1 MIEIKTIDG
10 LMLREM
16 AVAGSAL
23 LEANR
28 AEVDA
33 LNVFPVPDGDTG
45 TNMSLTMQS
54 AVREISAKEY
64 LRADEACAAL
74 SKGALKGARGN
85 SGVITS
91 QLLRGFAKALNG
103 IEHIGPADFAR
114 AMKAGSDLAYKAV
127 MKPKEGT
134 ILTVARVMA
143 EDAMK
148 QAEQTPDDYDALFN
162 TILKS
167 GAEILKKTPD
177 MLPALKDAG
186 VVDSG
191 GRGLLYIYTGY
202 AAVLRGES
210 IEDLMQNQAAA
221 DGTFLDDHDAI
232 TDFEYDYHVSYTLQ
246 NLSAD
251 YTAEDVESLR
261 RRLNRIGNMVNVE
274 GEEAPW
280 KIHVHTNNPGG
291 ALSFGVELGEVTE
304 IEVLNM
310 PADRRA
316 KNPPPEPEA
325 PPEEA
330 LPAERKP
337 SGMVAV
343 SLGDGFSHIFRDLG
357 VDVIVE
363 GGQTMNPSI
372 DDILQAINRCNAD
385 TVYVFPNNGNVVM
398 AANQAAEIAEC
409 SVFVI
414 PTKNV
419 AMGIAAAVA
428 YQPDSDSEANVRN
441 GSRGQ
446 MVELLLNGEYR
457 GIYNMCE
464 PIDRKQLK
472 LVRYEPETKTFH
484 GQIWDALISN
494 TNVMMSQLDSTRP
507 PRGLPTWAGFRAKY
521 PDYDEI
527 RRLDW
532 TTLVD
537 AIRFSD
543 YSDKLMD
550 RQLFIDSVGYYFDV
564 PVMQDYFIFIA
575 ALQAIDN
582 GARNIYYSCYDKAE
596 HPRMT
601 MTPWDLDVCLGQNY
615 SPGANNP
622 DLIKPERDVD
632 WISLVPMVNMWN
644 LEVFRTPMI
653 ERYKELRETWLNTD
667 NLVNRYR
674 TAIDEL
680 ENCGAA
686 GREEARWSGDTDL
699 AKKDLD
705 LSAEMDYVE
714 DWIRRHMDYLDENV
728 FIPLPIGPDFIP
740 GDVNGDGEVN
750 IADVNTLID
759 IILGGSADEGTMKRA
774 DVNGDSEINIADV
787 NTVIDMI
794 LG

>member
-10 LMLREM
+10 LLLREM

-23 LEANR
+23 LDANR

-91 QLLRGFAKALNG
+91 QLMRGFAKALSG
-103 IEHIGPADFAR
+103 VEHIAPPDFAR
-114 AMKAGSDLAYKAV
+114 AMKAGADLAYKAV

-143 EDAMK
+143 EDALK
-148 QAEQTPDDYDALFN
+148 QAEQTPDDYDALFS

-177 MLPALKDAG
+177 MLPALKEAG

-202 AAVLRGES
+202 AAALRGES
-210 IEDLMQNQAAA
+210 IEEMLQQTATD
-221 DGTFLDDHDAI
+221 DGTFRDDHDAI
-232 TDFEYDYHVSYTLQ
+232 AEFEYTYHVVYTLRS
-246 NLSAD
+246 LGED
-251 YTAEDVESLR
+251 YTAEDVGSLR

-280 KIHVHTNNPGG
+280 RVHVHTNNPGG
-291 ALSFGVELGEVTE
+291 ALSFGVELGEVTDV
-304 IEVLNM
+304 EVLNM

-316 KNPPPEPEA
+316 KNPPEEPEA
-325 PPEEA
+325 APDEGI
-330 LPAERKP
+330 PAERKA

-357 VDVIVE
+357 VDVVVE

-428 YQPDSDSEANVRN
+428 FQPDADGETNAAAMAEAAENVKTATVTFAVRDSENN
-441 GSRGQ
+441 GVTIHEGDYIGLENGKIACAGSDLDTVISTTLDAVMTEDDELITVYYGSDVNEEDAKKTADQIAETYPDCDVECLAGGQ
-446 MVELLLNGEYR
+446 PLY
-457 GIYNMCE
+457 Y
-464 PIDRKQLK
+464 
-472 LVRYEPETKTFH
+472 Y
-484 GQIWDALISN
+484 LIS
-494 TNVMMSQLDSTRP
+494 
-507 PRGLPTWAGFRAKY
+507 
-521 PDYDEI
+521 
-527 RRLDW
+527 
-532 TTLVD
+532 
-537 AIRFSD
+537 
-543 YSDKLMD
+543 
-550 RQLFIDSVGYYFDV
+550 
-564 PVMQDYFIFIA
+564 
-575 ALQAIDN
+575 
-582 GARNIYYSCYDKAE
+582 
-596 HPRMT
+596 
-601 MTPWDLDVCLGQNY
+601 
-615 SPGANNP
+615 
-622 DLIKPERDVD
+622 
-632 WISLVPMVNMWN
+632 
-644 LEVFRTPMI
+644 
-653 ERYKELRETWLNTD
+653 
-667 NLVNRYR
+667 
-674 TAIDEL
+674 
-680 ENCGAA
+680 
-686 GREEARWSGDTDL
+686 
-699 AKKDLD
+699 
-705 LSAEMDYVE
+705 VE
-714 DWIRRHMDYLDENV
+714 
-728 FIPLPIGPDFIP
+728 
-740 GDVNGDGEVN
+740 
-750 IADVNTLID
+750 
-759 IILGGSADEGTMKRA
+759 
-774 DVNGDSEINIADV
+774 
-787 NTVIDMI
+787 
-794 LG
+794 

>member
-1 MIEIKTIDG
+1 MKRQLLLALTIMLTAAGATAQVLNIGGHRAPLDTLNHIWLCSIPQSLFGTDYEAQMNYGDELTDVTIEG
-10 LMLREM
+10 V
-16 AVAGSAL
+16 AVANGDLFTFDGIEGSKQYTLTAYMGDSL
-23 LEANR
+23 ITGNITFTWLPIVELFGDFNVDRYTYTNVIISEPDSAF
-28 AEVDA
+28 AE
-33 LNVFPVPDGDTG
+33 P
-45 TNMSLTMQS
+45 M
-54 AVREISAKEY
+54 SAKI
-64 LRADEACAAL
+64 
-74 SKGALKGARGN
+74 KVRGYA
-85 SGVITS
+85 TS
-91 QLLRGFAKALNG
+91 QIRKHKRNYRLKF
-103 IEHIGPADFAR
+103 I
-114 AMKAGSDLAYKAV
+114 
-127 MKPKEGT
+127 
-134 ILTVARVMA
+134 A
-143 EDAMK
+143 EDSTKMNRRFFGLRN
-148 QAEQTPDDYDALFN
+148 DN
-162 TILKS
+162 TWIL
-167 GAEILKKTPD
+167 
-177 MLPALKDAG
+177 DAG
-186 VVDSG
+186 QMDF
-191 GRGLLYIYTGY
+191 
-202 AAVLRGES
+202 LRVRNRVS
-210 IEDLMQNQAAA
+210 TDLW
-221 DGTFLDDHDAI
+221 LDM
-232 TDFEYDYHVSYTLQ
+232 S
-246 NLSAD
+246 
-251 YTAEDVESLR
+251 
-261 RRLNRIGNMVNVE
+261 
-274 GEEAPW
+274 
-280 KIHVHTNNPGG
+280 
-291 ALSFGVELGEVTE
+291 
-304 IEVLNM
+304 
-310 PADRRA
+310 
-316 KNPPPEPEA
+316 
-325 PPEEA
+325 
-330 LPAERKP
+330 RKP
-337 SGMVAV
+337 S
-343 SLGDGFSHIFRDLG
+343 
-357 VDVIVE
+357 
-363 GGQTMNPSI
+363 
-372 DDILQAINRCNAD
+372 
-385 TVYVFPNNGNVVM
+385 Y
-398 AANQAAEIAEC
+398 
-409 SVFVI
+409 
-414 PTKNV
+414 
-419 AMGIAAAVA
+419 
-428 YQPDSDSEANVRN
+428 SDSVANVRN

-582 GARNIYYSCYDKAE
+582 GARNIYYSCYDKVE

-699 AKKDLD
+699 AKKELD